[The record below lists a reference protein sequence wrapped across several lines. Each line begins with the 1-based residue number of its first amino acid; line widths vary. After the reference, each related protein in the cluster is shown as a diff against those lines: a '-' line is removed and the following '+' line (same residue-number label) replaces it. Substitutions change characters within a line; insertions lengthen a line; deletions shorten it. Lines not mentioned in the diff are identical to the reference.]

1 MSAHLSTDHQTGLVG
16 ALMVRARAFCHH
28 EVVLLVMRPDGHQTK
43 ETKSLNLR
51 GIAIDTERHAIF

>member
-1 MSAHLSTDHQTGLVG
+1 
-16 ALMVRARAFCHH
+16 MVRGSAFCHH

>member
-1 MSAHLSTDHQTGLVG
+1 
-16 ALMVRARAFCHH
+16 MVRARAFCHH